1 MNKPDFT
8 KTYGDVPASFTY
20 RVEST
25 LRQCQKEEKRPMKR
39 KTYAIVLAA
48 VLCLALTTTAIAAVL
63 SNTVDFFNLHYGDRF
78 REELEGGKHVSGGQ
92 STEVNGVVFTLSDA
106 VISDH
111 ETLYIDE
118 DGNEASI
125 STLAFWATGFASVA
139 EGENIILLAGDD
151 YSVNDPA
158 GYALYY
164 GDMYPAA
171 PEGAKTYAELARE
184 KGATIRVVRAIPNGI
199 LDENG
204 ELYPVTPGAG
214 FIPREDGTVEF
225 SVEIPSETEV
235 PVQDSYQMSMDL
247 MVEDVDLEGNPIEG
261 TYCIQ
266 PWIVTLTVDK
276 AE

>member
-8 KTYGDVPASFTY
+8 KTYGNVPASFAH
-20 RVEST
+20 RVENT
-25 LRQCQKEEKRPMKR
+25 LRRCQKEEQYPMKSKR
-39 KTYAIVLAA
+39 YIIILAA

-63 SNTVDFFNLHYGDRF
+63 SNTVDFFNLHYGGLFSD
-78 REELEGGKHVSGGQ
+78 ELENGKHVTGGQ
-92 STEVNGVVFTLSDA
+92 STELNGVVFTLSDA

-111 ETLYIDE
+111 VTAWGDDE
-118 DGNEASI
+118 RELN
-125 STLAFWATGFASVA
+125 TLAFWATGFASAA

-151 YSVNDPA
+151 YSVNDAA

-171 PEGAKTYAELARE
+171 PGGAKTYAELAQE
-184 KGATIRVVRAIPNGI
+184 KGAVIRVVRAIPNGI

-204 ELYPVTPGAG
+204 ELYPTTPGASV
-214 FIPREDGTVEF
+214 IPHEDGTVEF

-235 PVQDSYQMSMDL
+235 PVQDSYRLSMYL
-247 MVEDVDLEGNPIEG
+247 WVEDVGLNGEPIEG
-261 TYCIQ
+261 TSHTQ
-266 PWIVTLTVDK
+266 DWIVTLTPDK

>member
-8 KTYGDVPASFTY
+8 KTYGEVPASFSH
-20 RVEST
+20 RVENT

-39 KTYAIVLAA
+39 KTCTIVLAA

-63 SNTVDFFNLHYGDRF
+63 SNTQDFFNLHYGDLY
-78 REELEGGKHVSGGQ
+78 REELEGGRHVTGGQ
-92 STEVNGVVFTLSDA
+92 STVVNGVVFTLSDA
-106 VISDH
+106 IISDH

-118 DGNEASI
+118 DGNEAAL
-125 STLAFWATGFASVA
+125 STLAFWATGFAAAA

-171 PEGAKTYAELARE
+171 PEDAKTYAELARE
-184 KGATIRVVRAIPNGI
+184 RGAVIRTVRVIPNGI

-204 ELYPVTPGAG
+204 EMYPVTPGAS
-214 FIPREDGTVEF
+214 FIPHADGTVEF
-225 SVEIPSETEV
+225 SAEIPSETVV
-235 PVQDSYQMSMDL
+235 PVQDSYQLSMDIL
-247 MVEDVDLEGNPIEG
+247 LEDVDPDGNPIEG
-261 TYCIQ
+261 TYHIQ
-266 PWIVTLTVDK
+266 TWIVTLTPDK

>member
-1 MNKPDFT
+1 MSKPDFT
-8 KTYGDVPASFTY
+8 KTYGDVPVSFSH

-39 KTYAIVLAA
+39 KTYTIILAA

-63 SNTVDFFNLHYGDRF
+63 SNTVDFFNLHYGERF
-78 REELEGGKHVSGGQ
+78 REELEGGRHVTGGQ
-92 STEVNGVVFTLSDA
+92 STEVSGVVFTLSDA

-118 DGNEASI
+118 DGNEAAI
-125 STLAFWATGFASVA
+125 STLGFWATGFAAAA

-171 PEGAKTYAELARE
+171 PEGAKTYAELAQE
-184 KGATIRVVRAIPNGI
+184 KGATIRVVRVIPNGI

-204 ELYPVTPGAG
+204 DMYPTTPGAS
-214 FIPREDGTVEF
+214 FIPHEDGTVEF
-225 SVEIPSETEV
+225 SAEIMSETVV
-235 PVQDSYQMSMDL
+235 PVQDSYQLSMDIL
-247 MVEDVDLEGNPIEG
+247 LEDVDLEGNPIEG
-261 TYCIQ
+261 TYFIQ